1 MLGIWMKVQ
10 LELEITSPVS
20 CLSHRWAS
28 IPQFSKVSSAGLF
41 ASTQLPPPMAVVSR
55 GDVLPKE
62 CRAFKGN

>member
-10 LELEITSPVS
+10 SELEIMSPVS

-28 IPQFSKVSSAGLF
+28 ISQISKVSSACLF
-41 ASTQLPPPMAVVSR
+41 ASTRLPPPMAVISR